1 MANNEQNVYSNN
13 LAIIN
18 VLAALIKNPLLFA
31 DNNYHFDIN
40 DFPEQFHRIV
50 FGAIDH
56 LAHQGMQK
64 IDYIDINEFL
74 KQYPAQYQV
83 FSQNNGVAYIQNC
96 LAAFDEKKF
105 NYYYKTLK
113 KYSLLR
119 LFQSQGFDVTSILD
133 PSIVDPKK
141 IAEQQDAF
149 DQMTA
154 NDIILFFETKIIQA
168 KENFGNSDDLV
179 QNHMG
184 DDIIGLI
191 DELKRT
197 PEMGMSLLSAKLT
210 TVYRGARKGCVY
222 MESAPSGLGKALPNS
237 TVIPTP
243 NGWKKVGDIKP
254 GDYVF
259 DAFGKPTRVVEIY
272 PQGLKEVYQ
281 ITLKDGRTAKCCNEH
296 LWSFNTAGQ
305 KTENRLNRKFITKT
319 LQEIID
325 QYPLQN
331 ADQSFNVLLPQNKSV
346 RYNSHEHF
354 IHPYVMGAFLGDG
367 SFRDTE
373 KNHAIEFSSAD
384 KEIIENIELLTG
396 WNGKKNEGHNYTWYF
411 EYPEDQWFRHPV
423 SHTWKKNVWIKDF
436 LKEHEDLYNTNSKT
450 KFIPREYL
458 EDSFDNRIE
467 LLSGLLDTDGRV
479 DCKGRIS
486 YFTIS
491 PQLKNDV
498 IELVRSVGLTAT
510 VTEDSHKDTN
520 TCYVIHISGDP
531 EVKKLLFKLSRKH
544 NTLMNW
550 YNTKAARRN
559 THKYFDNPIVK
570 IEKLG
575 YSEEMT
581 CFWVDNDEH
590 LFLTENF
597 IVTHNTRRAV
607 GEACNVAI
615 PERYDTDKKQW
626 VKTGFAEHA
635 LLIETELEL
644 KEIQTIVLAFVSGV
658 PETHI
663 LDGKYVDDE
672 EERVYKAGELVLESH
687 LYMAAITN
695 YDMDDIINVIKK
707 YNQIYN
713 CDYIY
718 YDYLSETLKIMAEGT
733 RRTKMPL
740 RTDQVLL
747 SMITQLKDCAKQ
759 LNIFIWTA
767 TQLSGDYKNA
777 KELDAGFL
785 RSAKSLS
792 DKLDVGAILMPVRE
806 MDQPAIDAYCAKG
819 FETVPN
825 FVIHVY
831 KIRRGSYQNI
841 KVFIYF
847 DRSTGRVT
855 DTFVTDRNGEL
866 LPIADTN
873 IEIILDQTKEEKIE
887 NTSLV
892 GFDF

>member
-184 DDIIGLI
+184 DDIISLI

-222 MESAPSGLGKALPNS
+222 MESAPSGLGK
-237 TVIPTP
+237 
-243 NGWKKVGDIKP
+243 
-254 GDYVF
+254 
-259 DAFGKPTRVVEIY
+259 
-272 PQGLKEVYQ
+272 
-281 ITLKDGRTAKCCNEH
+281 
-296 LWSFNTAGQ
+296 
-305 KTENRLNRKFITKT
+305 
-319 LQEIID
+319 
-325 QYPLQN
+325 
-331 ADQSFNVLLPQNKSV
+331 
-346 RYNSHEHF
+346 
-354 IHPYVMGAFLGDG
+354 
-367 SFRDTE
+367 
-373 KNHAIEFSSAD
+373 
-384 KEIIENIELLTG
+384 
-396 WNGKKNEGHNYTWYF
+396 
-411 EYPEDQWFRHPV
+411 
-423 SHTWKKNVWIKDF
+423 
-436 LKEHEDLYNTNSKT
+436 
-450 KFIPREYL
+450 
-458 EDSFDNRIE
+458 
-467 LLSGLLDTDGRV
+467 
-479 DCKGRIS
+479 
-486 YFTIS
+486 
-491 PQLKNDV
+491 
-498 IELVRSVGLTAT
+498 
-510 VTEDSHKDTN
+510 
-520 TCYVIHISGDP
+520 
-531 EVKKLLFKLSRKH
+531 
-544 NTLMNW
+544 
-550 YNTKAARRN
+550 
-559 THKYFDNPIVK
+559 
-570 IEKLG
+570 
-575 YSEEMT
+575 
-581 CFWVDNDEH
+581 
-590 LFLTENF
+590 
-597 IVTHNTRRAV
+597 TRRAV

-644 KEIQTIVLAFVSGV
+644 KEIQTIVLAFISGV

-672 EERVYKAGELVLESH
+672 EERVYKAGKLVLESH

-792 DKLDVGAILMPVRE
+792 DKIDVGAILMPVRE

-887 NTSLV
+887 NTSLA

>member
-1 MANNEQNVYSNN
+1 MANNEQHVYSNN

-31 DNNYHFDIN
+31 DNNYHFNIE

-50 FGAIDH
+50 YGAVDH

-74 KQYPAQYQV
+74 KQYPAQYQI
-83 FSQNNGVAYIQNC
+83 FTQNNGVAYIQNC

-119 LFQSQGFDVTSILD
+119 MFQSQGFDVSEILD
-133 PSIVDPKK
+133 LEEIDPKR
-141 IAEQQDAF
+141 ITEQQEAF

-154 NDIILFFETKIIQA
+154 NDIILHFETKIIQA

-197 PEMGMSLLSAKLT
+197 PEMGMALLSAKLT

-222 MESAPSGLGKALPNS
+222 MESAPSGLGK
-237 TVIPTP
+237 
-243 NGWKKVGDIKP
+243 
-254 GDYVF
+254 
-259 DAFGKPTRVVEIY
+259 
-272 PQGLKEVYQ
+272 
-281 ITLKDGRTAKCCNEH
+281 
-296 LWSFNTAGQ
+296 
-305 KTENRLNRKFITKT
+305 
-319 LQEIID
+319 
-325 QYPLQN
+325 
-331 ADQSFNVLLPQNKSV
+331 
-346 RYNSHEHF
+346 
-354 IHPYVMGAFLGDG
+354 
-367 SFRDTE
+367 
-373 KNHAIEFSSAD
+373 
-384 KEIIENIELLTG
+384 
-396 WNGKKNEGHNYTWYF
+396 
-411 EYPEDQWFRHPV
+411 
-423 SHTWKKNVWIKDF
+423 
-436 LKEHEDLYNTNSKT
+436 
-450 KFIPREYL
+450 
-458 EDSFDNRIE
+458 
-467 LLSGLLDTDGRV
+467 
-479 DCKGRIS
+479 
-486 YFTIS
+486 
-491 PQLKNDV
+491 
-498 IELVRSVGLTAT
+498 
-510 VTEDSHKDTN
+510 
-520 TCYVIHISGDP
+520 
-531 EVKKLLFKLSRKH
+531 
-544 NTLMNW
+544 
-550 YNTKAARRN
+550 
-559 THKYFDNPIVK
+559 
-570 IEKLG
+570 
-575 YSEEMT
+575 
-581 CFWVDNDEH
+581 
-590 LFLTENF
+590 
-597 IVTHNTRRAV
+597 TRRAV
-607 GEACNVAI
+607 GEACNVSI
-615 PERYDTDKKQW
+615 PERFDVEKGKW
-626 VKTGFAEHA
+626 VKTGYAEHA

-663 LDGKYVDDE
+663 LDGKYEEGE
-672 EERVYKAGELVLESH
+672 EERVYKAGKLILESH
-687 LYMAAITN
+687 LYMTAITN

-707 YNQIYN
+707 YNQIYS

-733 RRTKMPL
+733 RRTKMAL

-759 LNIFIWTA
+759 LNIFVWTA

-792 DKLDVGAILMPVRE
+792 DKIDVGSILMPVRE

-841 KVFIYF
+841 KVFVYF
-847 DRSTGRVT
+847 DRSTGRIT
-855 DTFVTDRNGEL
+855 DCFVTDKSGQL

-873 IEIILDQTKEEKIE
+873 IEVILDQTKEDKIE